1 MIETFVNIVFIV
13 LGLIS
18 LICVMVSI
26 YVLIKMILGKM
37 Q

>member
-18 LICVMVSI
+18 LICAIVSI
-26 YVLIKMILGKM
+26 YVLIKMILGKLK
-37 Q
+37 